1 MLWNFCLLQPVL
13 SCILPWHCCARIFA
27 SLHQKYIPVIVYNTW
42 SSARWFC
49 LLFFFFFFNY
59 DPQKEYNSCT
69 CVSGCAV
76 CLTRWHFWKFWQDPE
91 IATALNCK
99 CQICS
104 LKIRRLSGIAG
115 LLISGDWLSNKS
127 WERQDSSLCPRMGRY
142 FLPLFLSHIQ
152 QFSSVGEPVQNLG
165 SQVNMLLFVPQ
176 ELTPV
181 LLPACLGH
189 PSALSYRCLR
199 LLVPPV
205 LFLLCFVLQNVSKL
219 SNPLFIWV
227 Q

>member
-1 MLWNFCLLQPVL
+1 MYLCLRV
-13 SCILPWHCCARIFA
+13 CCM
-27 SLHQKYIPVIVYNTW
+27 
-42 SSARWFC
+42 
-49 LLFFFFFFNY
+49 FN
-59 DPQKEYNSCT
+59 QM
-69 CVSGCAV
+69 AF
-76 CLTRWHFWKFWQDPE
+76 LKFWQDPE

-104 LKIRRLSGIAG
+104 LKIRRLSGTAG
-115 LLISGDWLSNKS
+115 LLISGDWLPNKS
-127 WERQDSSLCPRMGRY
+127 WERQDSSLCSRMGRY

-152 QFSSVGEPVQNLG
+152 QFPVAPCVGEPVQNLG

-176 ELTPV
+176 ELTPA

-189 PSALSYRCLR
+189 PSALSYWCLR